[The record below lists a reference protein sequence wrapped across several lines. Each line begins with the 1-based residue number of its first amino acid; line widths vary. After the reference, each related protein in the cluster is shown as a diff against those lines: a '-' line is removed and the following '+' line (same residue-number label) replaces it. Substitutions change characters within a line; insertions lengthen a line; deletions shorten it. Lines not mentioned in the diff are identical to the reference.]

1 MLTQCPHCLTLFRL
15 GPEQLRAAEGQVRCC
30 RCHQVFN
37 ALESLHENPASFT
50 NPPLQEAGEDLESPE
65 DSELQ
70 TTPEQTDSAAPET
83 AENVH
88 DWSLPREEATET
100 RFDPILPNLE
110 PEEESPAD
118 IDEFLEQDDGLEPAP
133 DYLDIGTESQM
144 SELLDQDSSSLLLTD
159 SDYLAPELVEQ
170 EGPAESAKVVSFTAP
185 SKPLPS
191 DDREEHAEADTEA
204 EEQAVSSDESAAIEA
219 QDFEDSILKDEAI
232 DEELGKPDYDSVP
245 ALRDVETTTSAVT
258 EDDRALRFEA
268 EDSPEPRN
276 RFNRN
281 WLIASLLLLIP
292 LSGQLAWHF
301 RDSLIQHETGRQAL
315 GLVCRVAGCQVPQ
328 RRDLDRIIISGRNLS
343 THPDKPDTLQLQLS
357 LVNTA
362 PYEQPF
368 PQLTLSLFND
378 NGSLIARRS
387 FTTDQYLP
395 EESSNQLMPKAQNVL
410 VQLDLVDPGNEVT
423 GFSFDFH

>member
-37 ALESLHENPASFT
+37 ALESLHENPSSFT
-50 NPPLQEAGEDLESPE
+50 NPPLQEVGDLESPA

-70 TTPEQTDSAAPET
+70 TTPETDDSPVIESSEAADLPSADQDT
-83 AENVH
+83 AGDRFEPLLP
-88 DWSLPREEATET
+88 SLEPDEEAV
-100 RFDPILPNLE
+100 
-110 PEEESPAD
+110 AD

-144 SELLDQDSSSLLLTD
+144 SELLDQDSSSLLLPDTETP
-159 SDYLAPELVEQ
+159 SPESLQQDEAV
-170 EGPAESAKVVSFTAP
+170 ESAKIVSFTGASLPETSEQPKEDNDSP
-185 SKPLPS
+185 S
-191 DDREEHAEADTEA
+191 EEVPEAD
-204 EEQAVSSDESAAIEA
+204 EEFVTMEA

-245 ALRDVETTTSAVT
+245 ALQDDDVSTEPPA

-268 EDSPEPRN
+268 EESVQPVSRLN
-276 RFNRN
+276 RK

-301 RDSLIQHETGRQAL
+301 RDSLIHYEAGRQTL
-315 GLVCRVAGCQVPQ
+315 GLLCQVAGCQVPQ
-328 RRDLDRIIISGRNLS
+328 RRDLDRILISGRNLS
-343 THPDKPDTLQLQLS
+343 THPDKPETLQLQLS
-357 LVNTA
+357 LINTA
-362 PYEQPF
+362 PFEQPF
-368 PQLTLSLFND
+368 PRLTLSLFND
-378 NGSLIARRS
+378 NGSLIARRT
-387 FTTDQYLP
+387 FTTQQYLAG
-395 EESSNQLMPKAQNVL
+395 SSQRDQLMPKAQNVL
-410 VQLDLVDPGNEVT
+410 VELDLVDPGNEVT